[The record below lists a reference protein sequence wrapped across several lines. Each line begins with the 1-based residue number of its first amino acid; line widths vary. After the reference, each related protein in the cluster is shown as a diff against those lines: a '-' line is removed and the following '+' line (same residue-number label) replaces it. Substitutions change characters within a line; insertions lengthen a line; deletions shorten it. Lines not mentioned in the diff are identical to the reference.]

1 MVKKFLDIKA
11 AEKINES
18 VGDDTHHVLDVALLV
33 SLFLCHLTYLLEIVA
48 PCEPSNFVSEFS
60 IGQDH

>member
-33 SLFLCHLTYLLEIVA
+33 SLFVCHL
-48 PCEPSNFVSEFS
+48 SDVSAF
-60 IGQDH
+60 GTN

>member
-33 SLFLCHLTYLLEIVA
+33 SLFVCHLTNLLEIFA
-48 PCEPSNFVSEFS
+48 PCEPSNFLREFS